1 MKSKLSASH
10 NFSIQEC
17 AREYA
22 REMQNNP
29 SPLEER
35 MMELLDRYK
44 IPYTFQKIFYIT
56 EEDGSITK
64 FFIADFYFPE
74 LNIILETDGKFHKKQ
89 AKKDAKRTELIIAH
103 YPQIKIIRW
112 EFKDF
117 DDKDK
122 VKQLVRKLR
131 HGGKLKQA
139 I

>member
-1 MKSKLSASH
+1 MVSVIFFK
-10 NFSIQEC
+10 
-17 AREYA
+17 
-22 REMQNNP
+22 
-29 SPLEER
+29 
-35 MMELLDRYK
+35 
-44 IPYTFQKIFYIT
+44 KIFYIIN
-56 EEDGSITK
+56 EENYIEK
-64 FFIADFYFPE
+64 FFIADFYFPDVD
-74 LNIILETDGKFHKKQ
+74 IILETDGKFHKKQ